1 SVIVTHLTETIRRHV
16 DELLTR
22 QETKKLLDGLKEQN
36 AAVVEEVVPDRL
48 SVGEVQRVL
57 QQLLREGVPI
67 RDLGTILETIG
78 DRAMLTRDPQLLAE
92 YARQA
97 LSRTITSGYLGE
109 DATLRAIALEP
120 GLEQEVADALATTPE
135 GEFLA
140 LDPARTNYLVGS
152 LAAHVDQAHAIGVR
166 PVLLRPARCRP

>member
-1 SVIVTHLTETIRRHV
+1 M
-16 DELLTR
+16 
-22 QETKKLLDGLKEQN
+22 
-36 AAVVEEVVPDRL
+36 
-48 SVGEVQRVL
+48 L
-57 QQLLREGVPI
+57 QQLLREGVPV

-120 GLEQEVADALATTPE
+120 GLEQEVADALASTPE

-140 LDPARTNYLVGS
+140 LDPARTNLLVDS
-152 LAAHVDQAHAIGVR
+152 LANHLDRANAIGLR
-166 PVLLRPARCRP
+166 PVLLCSARIRRHLRRLVEHSFPQLPVISYSEIAPGIRDETTGMVTA